1 MTAQINAKTME
12 KAALLYER
20 YGITLDDLLDDV
32 LKRVKMSPVPESL
45 MPVTSEE
52 ELAERLNHGLKQA
65 KEGNVIP
72 LEEAERR
79 LREKYG
85 I

>member
-45 MPVTSEE
+45 LPVTGEE
-52 ELAERLNHGLKQA
+52 ELAERLLHIEQTCQCRHD
-65 KEGNVIP
+65 GN
-72 LEEAERR
+72 ECDEQ
-79 LREKYG
+79 
-85 I
+85 